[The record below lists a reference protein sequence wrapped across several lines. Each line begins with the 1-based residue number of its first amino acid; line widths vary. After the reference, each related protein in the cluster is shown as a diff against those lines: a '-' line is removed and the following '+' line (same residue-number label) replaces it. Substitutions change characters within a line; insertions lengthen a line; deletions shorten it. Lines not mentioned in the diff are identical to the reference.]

1 MVTRQIPSGLSSVL
15 FHICKTRFVGW
26 ISSLLTYL
34 LGKTF
39 TFAPKSIW
47 NLTFRQLDIF
57 FVDVFIWQNIYGCTK
72 VDMELNGILV
82 DKHLCVYFTFG
93 DAADS
98 SCHLWFQG
106 HTIQEFFLAGFVF
119 FKFNIVCFLS
129 CSALGREVF
138 FFSTCSTNTAQSSAI
153 GSAFTMFSPTEITW
167 PGACVVIVGF
177 PVRIILAR
185 LLRVFALWF
194 LWSLHLHLMDIFRF
208 LCSLIHILKLCVRDF
223 GAFRDLDALLQ
234 S

>member
-39 TFAPKSIW
+39 TVAPKSIW
-47 NLTFRQLDIF
+47 NLTFRRLDIF
-57 FVDVFIWQNIYGCTK
+57 FVDVFTWQNIYGCTA
-72 VDMELNGILV
+72 VDMELNGLLV
-82 DKHLCVYFTFG
+82 DKHLCVYFTFR
-93 DAADS
+93 DAVDS

-106 HTIQEFFLAGFVF
+106 HT
-119 FKFNIVCFLS
+119 
-129 CSALGREVF
+129 R
-138 FFSTCSTNTAQSSAI
+138 
-153 GSAFTMFSPTEITW
+153 
-167 PGACVVIVGF
+167 F

-194 LWSLHLHLMDIFRF
+194 LRSLHLHLMDIFRF

-223 GAFRDLDALLQ
+223 VAFRYFDALLQ